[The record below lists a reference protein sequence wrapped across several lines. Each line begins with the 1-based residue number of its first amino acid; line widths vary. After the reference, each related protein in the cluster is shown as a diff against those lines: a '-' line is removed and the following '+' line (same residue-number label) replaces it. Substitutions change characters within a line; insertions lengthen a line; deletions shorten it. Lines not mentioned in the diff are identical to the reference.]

1 MQVGQT
7 TFFHSFQGHCGRGR
21 DLVLSKM
28 LRWPFYGRGKTDW
41 QRNQGTNNPESLGV
55 VSLRAPVSS
64 WAWFHS
70 TLKLH
75 NLLTLGFTEAL
86 YASKKLPFLFRG
98 LPCGSDG
105 KESACDAGHLGSIPG
120 SGRSPGEGNGNSVF
134 LPGKSHGWRSLVGYS
149 PWGCKDSD
157 KTERNHFHFFQ
168 FPFLFKQL
176 TWLSGLC
183 NQNS

>member
-28 LRWPFYGRGKTDW
+28 LRWPFCGRGKTDKEIKGQITQSPW
-41 QRNQGTNNPESLGV
+41 EWSPWGPQWALGLG
-55 VSLRAPVSS
+55 SIPSWSS
-64 WAWFHS
+64 IASWLWGS
-70 TLKLH
+70 QKLS
-75 NLLTLGFTEAL
+75 

-105 KESACDAGHLGSIPG
+105 KESACDEGHLGSIPG

-183 NQNS
+183 NPNS